1 MTYWINDYKS
11 MKKITQL
18 VSSLSAYEVKL
29 VQKYFAMSPKIEHNL
44 KIKLFEIALK
54 NPAISDFEAA
64 KLMGN
69 RTSAAFS
76 MLKTRL
82 QEDIMKVLIVEG
94 KDKIF
99 TTKYYKARHKV
110 HYLMLE
116 MDILE
121 DRNLREQ
128 ATDAILKAKKIAT
141 KYELINDLIV
151 INDIIL
157 NGHLIRQGGPTLFK
171 KIRKSGIDELKR
183 ADELFWGT
191 DYFKQ
196 MMMPNYYDAN
206 KKESKAERSKVALG
220 KLQELSESSE
230 ISRIQ
235 FFHLR
240 SKIAYLTDTK
250 DYISAKLVAIE
261 FVKFITSN
269 KVLNTSDNQGGGHM
283 MIAKACLNLG
293 EYEEAI
299 KYVELGTDYFYK
311 DSPNQINIKEYSFLS
326 NFYLKNYSKA
336 KEISDRI
343 RIIKNVKPGTFL
355 YAKWLYYHANIEFAN
370 KDYKSTLKTLKRQS
384 FLKSDKSGWRL
395 GYRILELMSLIDL
408 EQYDAI
414 PFRLETFRKLL
425 RTITKENVERPKLIL
440 LLLNRLVKENFD
452 FSSVSKKHKH
462 LLELLQKADGL
473 YYWDA
478 EGYEVTRFD
487 EWWET
492 KLTAK
497 RVHAE

>member
-1 MTYWINDYKS
+1 M
-11 MKKITQL
+11 
-18 VSSLSAYEVKL
+18 
-29 VQKYFAMSPKIEHNL
+29 
-44 KIKLFEIALK
+44 
-54 NPAISDFEAA
+54 
-64 KLMGN
+64 
-69 RTSAAFS
+69 
-76 MLKTRL
+76 
-82 QEDIMKVLIVEG
+82 
-94 KDKIF
+94 
-99 TTKYYKARHKV
+99 
-110 HYLMLE
+110 
-116 MDILE
+116 
-121 DRNLREQ
+121 
-128 ATDAILKAKKIAT
+128 
-141 KYELINDLIV
+141 
-151 INDIIL
+151 
-157 NGHLIRQGGPTLFK
+157 
-171 KIRKSGIDELKR
+171 
-183 ADELFWGT
+183 
-191 DYFKQ
+191 
-196 MMMPNYYDAN
+196 
-206 KKESKAERSKVALG
+206 
-220 KLQELSESSE
+220 
-230 ISRIQ
+230 
-235 FFHLR
+235 
-240 SKIAYLTDTK
+240 
-250 DYISAKLVAIE
+250 
-261 FVKFITSN
+261 
-269 KVLNTSDNQGGGHM
+269 NTSDNQGGGHM

-370 KDYKSTLKTLKRQS
+370 KDFKSTLKTLKRQS

-425 RTITKENVERPKLIL
+425 RTITKENVERPKLML

-452 FSSVSKKHKH
+452 FSSVSKKHKD

-487 EWWET
+487 EWWAT